1 MIKGKATPEGT
12 RRYAARFS
20 LPPSHWREAFGLTL
34 SSIGM
39 GSYLGAPGEAG
50 DKGYA
55 DSTRRALELGCNV
68 IDTAVNYRYQR
79 SERAIGR
86 GLKESKIARDEVL
99 LCTKGGF
106 LPFDGERPTSP
117 EDWFQE
123 MLVKPGIV
131 EASDI
136 VAGCHCMTPKFL
148 DFMIETSRKN
158 LGVETIDVYY
168 LHNPETQ
175 LDEVPMEEFEER
187 IGEAFQ
193 ALEKAVKA
201 GKIQV
206 YGTATWDGY
215 RTPGQLSLEKLVK
228 IAEAVGG
235 PGHHFKVVQLPY
247 NFAMLE
253 AYVKPTQGKRS
264 LLAAAAELGITVMT
278 SVPLLQAKL
287 LSALPKPIQ
296 EKFPGLTTNA
306 QRCIQ
311 FVRSTPGILAPLVGM
326 SKPAH
331 VDENLATAKVP
342 PLGAED
348 VNAILR
354 SA

>member
-12 RRYAARFS
+12 RRYAGRFS
-20 LPPSHWREAFGLTL
+20 HPKEHWRSAFGLTL

-39 GSYLGAPGEAG
+39 GSYLGPKGEEG
-50 DKGYA
+50 DKGYEQA
-55 DSTRRALELGCNV
+55 TRRALELGCNV
-68 IDTAVNYRYQR
+68 LDTAVNYRHQR

-86 GLKESKIARDEVL
+86 GLAESAIPRDEIV

-106 LPFDGERPTSP
+106 IPSDGEKAMSP
-117 EDWFQE
+117 QEWFQE
-123 MLVKPGIV
+123 TLVKPGV
-131 EASDI
+131 VDPSD
-136 VAGCHCMTPKFL
+136 VAAGCHCMTPKYL
-148 DFMIETSRKN
+148 EFMIETSLKN

-187 IGEAFQ
+187 IGEAFK

-215 RTPGQLSLEKLVK
+215 RTPGKLSLERLVT

-235 PGHHFKVVQLPY
+235 KEHHFKVVQLPY
-247 NFAMLE
+247 NFAMPE
-253 AYVKPTQGKRS
+253 AHVKPTQGKRT
-264 LLAAAAELGITVMT
+264 LLAAAQALGITVFT
-278 SVPLLQAKL
+278 SVPLLQTKL
-287 LSALPKPIQ
+287 LSALPGEIQ
-296 EKFPGLTTNA
+296 DRFPGLTTNA

-311 FVRSTPGILAPLVGM
+311 FARSTPGVLAPLVGM
-326 SKPAH
+326 SKAAH
-331 VDENLATAKVP
+331 VDENLAAAKVP
-342 PLGAED
+342 PLPAD
-348 VNAILR
+348 VVNSLL
-354 SA
+354 